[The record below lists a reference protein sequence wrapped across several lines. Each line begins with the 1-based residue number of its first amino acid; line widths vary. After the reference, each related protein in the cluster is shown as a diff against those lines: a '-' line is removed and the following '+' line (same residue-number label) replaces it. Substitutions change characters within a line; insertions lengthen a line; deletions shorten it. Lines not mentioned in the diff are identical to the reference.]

1 MLIRFLIL
9 FPIAA
14 FLLTWTFLAIRLA
27 SGKGILPKQNP
38 LRRARWR
45 GDACFL
51 ILAAFVAIPSFALA
65 VMMFLA
71 PENPTGKST
80 GKPAEKTAVVQ
91 ENDSQTEHT
100 ALVFL
105 EKNPS
110 PLKFLFMA
118 SYIALVAPFFEEFIF
133 RLIIQGWFD
142 AREREIFRR
151 KRGNGWRSVILV
163 AILFSLMHFR
173 KATPTYPSEHTLGVQ
188 FGTLAVTSI
197 LVLAFS
203 IWLLKG
209 PLGLNWREIGL
220 DFRSWKKDL
229 CLGALGF
236 GAAAELTYL
245 TQGVLAAPL
254 KNYCAPDFIALIPI
268 ALVFGILY
276 WRTRRLLP
284 GFTAHAIFNGFSI
297 LQLFVL
303 YLTKSPNLPL

>member
-1 MLIRFLIL
+1 MLIRLLIL
-9 FPIAA
+9 FPAVA
-14 FLLTWTFLAIRLA
+14 FLLTWTFLTIRLS
-27 SGKGILPKQNP
+27 SGKGILPKQSP

-51 ILAAFVAIPSFALA
+51 ILGSFVAIPSFALA

-71 PENPTGKST
+71 PENLTGKST
-80 GKPAEKTAVVQ
+80 GGSAEKPAVVQ

-173 KATPTYPSEHTLGVQ
+173 KATPTYPSEHELGIQ

-197 LVLAFS
+197 LILAFS
-203 IWLLKG
+203 IWLLKK

-236 GAAAELTYL
+236 GAAAEATYL
-245 TQGVLAAPL
+245 LQAVLAAPL

-297 LQLFVL
+297 LQLFAL
-303 YLTKSPNLPL
+303 YLTKSTSLPL

>member
-1 MLIRFLIL
+1 MQKPELVLVLIPFI
-9 FPIAA
+9 A
-14 FLLTWTFLAIRLA
+14 FLVTWTFLCVRLA
-27 SGKGILPKQNP
+27 EGKGLLPKQNP
-38 LRRARWR
+38 LHRARWR
-45 GDACFL
+45 GDTCLL
-51 ILAAFVAIPSFALA
+51 ILGAFVAIPSFALA
-65 VMMFLA
+65 VMMFLTQ
-71 PENPTGKST
+71 ENPTGKS
-80 GKPAEKTAVVQ
+80 GGEPAKKAVVVQ
-91 ENDSQTEHT
+91 ENDSQTEHS

-118 SYIALVAPFFEEFIF
+118 AYIALVAPFFEEFIF

-163 AILFSLMHFR
+163 AIMFSFIHFR
-173 KATPTYPSEHTLGVQ
+173 AATPTYPSEHELGIQ
-188 FGTLAVTSI
+188 FGTLAITSI
-197 LVLAFS
+197 LILVFS

-220 DFRSWKKDL
+220 DFRFWKKDL

-236 GAAAELTYL
+236 GAAAEVTYL
-245 TQGVLAAPL
+245 LQAALAAPL

-297 LQLFVL
+297 LQLFTL
-303 YLTKSPNLPL
+303 YLTK